1 MAVKLSSL
9 TLSRRI
15 PNWVCL
21 NAHLS
26 SISCAINLQSTQ
38 ESEQSQSNSAEF
50 EAKIQFL
57 KNRLHPDNLVSV
69 LEKTPDLNSSVK
81 LFKWASLQKTFN
93 HTADTYHMMILK
105 LAWPEMWRRWRG
117 FVMIWLAEAL
127 RVLYVMNSSSFKP
140 SIGIINALM
149 SALVEEKRDFKD
161 VLFVYKEMVKAG
173 ICPNIDTLNYLLA
186 ALFESGRVDTAIDQY
201 SRMNKKGCNPNIR
214 TFEILISGLAAR
226 NRVEQSI
233 GILQEMFECGCE
245 LDSRFYTRIIPMFC
259 GLQNLEI
266 GWRLFKLMRASN
278 IAPDSVTYGAM
289 IRCLCEHLQMD
300 DAIKLFKEMTDSSLL
315 PDHQVY
321 VDIINGLCK
330 LNKITE
336 ARNLLEERNLMDTCL
351 HNAILASYCNSGN
364 FTMAKDMLRDMIGR
378 SVIDAS
384 SWNILIRFLCQNSVI
399 NKASEY
405 ICRMVISSF
414 VPDSATYSALILG
427 NCKMGKVAD
436 ALHLFGHIRSKY
448 WVLDSVSYAEF
459 VECLCQ
465 RGNIQDADKV
475 FCYMSDKGCT
485 LQSTSF
491 NMLIEKICASGEV
504 NRAIKLLPLA
514 SYTDVVASLGASYNS
529 ILRGLSRSGQENCLW
544 VMLAQMIVIG
554 CALDAETYCIL
565 IQCMSAQ
572 DRIGDC
578 VFVFNLMLHE
588 DLIPDSETLGCLL
601 SCLAKYS
608 QMHLIFPSIDKLVSM
623 PEILDSTMHSVLI
636 DSLWREG
643 YRSDASRLLDLMLE
657 KGWLPDASTHAL
669 LMGSVARKEMVGRK
683 SASEKFSIQDNVD
696 YIYLEELSNCGYSWI
711 LRNNCKQVVRIG
723 IEVPTISWFFD
734 IISLKGVARHEMLD
748 LLVKEGDL
756 CFCHVGMEDPVMDI
770 WILEEHEN
778 WSGTRRYSVANLDWD
793 VDK

>member
-1 MAVKLSSL
+1 MAIKLSSL

-15 PNWVCL
+15 PNWACL

-57 KNRLHPDNLVSV
+57 KNRLHPDSLVSV
-69 LEKTPDLNSSVK
+69 LERTSDLNSSVK

-105 LAWPEMWRRWRG
+105 LGMAGNVEEMEGFCHEMVREKCRG
-117 FVMIWLAEAL
+117 FDKSLLALIDSFVGNHRLSEAL

-173 ICPNIDTLNYLLA
+173 ICPDIDTLNYLLE

-201 SRMNKKGCNPNIR
+201 RRMDKKGCNPNIR

-245 LDSRFYTRIIPMFC
+245 LDSRFYTRIIPIFC

-266 GWRLFKLMRASN
+266 GSRLFKLMRASN

-351 HNAILASYCNSGN
+351 HNSILASYCNSGN
-364 FTMAKDMLRDMIGR
+364 FILAKDMFRDMLGR
-378 SVIDAS
+378 SIIDAS
-384 SWNILIRFLCQNSVI
+384 SWNILIRFLCENLVI

-405 ICRMVISSF
+405 VCRMVISSF

-427 NCKMGKVAD
+427 NCKTGKVAD
-436 ALHLFGHIRSKY
+436 ALYLFGHIKSKY

-465 RGNIQDADKV
+465 RGNIQDAAKV
-475 FCYMSDKGCT
+475 FCYMCDKGCT
-485 LQSTSF
+485 LQLTSF

-504 NRAIKLLPLA
+504 NRAIKLLSLA
-514 SYTDVVASLGASYNS
+514 YSTDVVASLGASYNN
-529 ILRGLSRSGQENCLW
+529 ILRGLSRLGQENYLW
-544 VMLAQMIVIG
+544 MMLAQMIVIG

-565 IQCMSAQ
+565 IQCMSAL
-572 DRIGDC
+572 DHIGDC
-578 VFVFNLMLHE
+578 VFVFNLMLRE

-623 PEILDSTMHSVLI
+623 PEILDSTMYSVLI

-643 YRSDASRLLDLMLE
+643 YRSEASHLLDLMLE
-657 KGWLPDASTHAL
+657 KGWVPDASTHAL
-669 LMGSVARKEMVGRK
+669 LIGSIARKEMVGRK
-683 SASEKFSIQDNVD
+683 SGSEIFSIQDNV
-696 YIYLEELSNCGYSWI
+696 SC
-711 LRNNCKQVVRIG
+711 
-723 IEVPTISWFFD
+723 
-734 IISLKGVARHEMLD
+734 
-748 LLVKEGDL
+748 
-756 CFCHVGMEDPVMDI
+756 
-770 WILEEHEN
+770 ILEE
-778 WSGTRRYSVANLDWD
+778 GLGKR
-793 VDK
+793 

>member
-38 ESEQSQSNSAEF
+38 ESEQTQSNSAEF

-69 LEKTPDLNSSVK
+69 LEKTPDLTSSLK

-105 LAWPEMWRRWRG
+105 LGMAGNVEEMEGFCHEMVREKCRG
-117 FVMIWLAEAL
+117 FDKSLLALIDSFVGNHRLAEAL

-245 LDSRFYTRIIPMFC
+245 LDSRFYTRIIPLFC

-300 DAIKLFKEMTDSSLL
+300 DAIKLFKEMIDSSLL

-384 SWNILIRFLCQNSVI
+384 SWNILIRFLCENLVI

-504 NRAIKLLPLA
+504 IRAIKLLSLA
-514 SYTDVVASLGASYNS
+514 CYTDVVASLGASYNVS
-529 ILRGLSRSGQENCLW
+529 LSRSGREKCLW

-554 CALDAETYCIL
+554 CALDVETYCIL
-565 IQCMSAQ
+565 IRRMSAQ
-572 DRIGDC
+572 DRIRDC
-578 VFVFNLMLHE
+578 VFVFNLMLHD

-608 QMHLIFPSIDKLVSM
+608 QMHLIFPSINKLVSM

-657 KGWLPDASTHAL
+657 KGWVPDASAHAL
-669 LMGSVARKEMVGRK
+669 LMGSVARKEMV
-683 SASEKFSIQDNVD
+683 D
-696 YIYLEELSNCGYSWI
+696 YIFLEELSNCGYSGI
-711 LRNNCKQVVRIG
+711 LRKPG
-723 IEVPTISWFFD
+723 
-734 IISLKGVARHEMLD
+734 
-748 LLVKEGDL
+748 
-756 CFCHVGMEDPVMDI
+756 
-770 WILEEHEN
+770 
-778 WSGTRRYSVANLDWD
+778 
-793 VDK
+793 